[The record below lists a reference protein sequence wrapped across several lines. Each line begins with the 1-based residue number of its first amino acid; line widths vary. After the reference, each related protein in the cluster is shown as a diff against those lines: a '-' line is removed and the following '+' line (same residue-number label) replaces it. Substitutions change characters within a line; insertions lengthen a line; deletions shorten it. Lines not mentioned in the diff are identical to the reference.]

1 MSILSLY
8 FLTSSS
14 PNKGDAFGREV
25 FVCINPLA
33 LLALPLY
40 FATQNT
46 GGEGEMYIPF
56 SLPVS
61 HCITGCFNSH
71 YRRYFK
77 TPPLCFA
84 QQNIGEV
91 SARTEGLTPTA
102 KKTYEIFPIP
112 LLKTTVPSVS
122 PLLLPQH
129 RGCNPSHSLKFR
141 PTPSDFLPNRY
152 YDLRIEFSS
161 ITMRRALYKA
171 PIAFLKLFLLHW
183 K

>member
-1 MSILSLY
+1 MKSFQSLSSKTTVPSATPL
-8 FLTSSS
+8 LL
-14 PNKGDAFGREV
+14 PQHKGERQ
-25 FVCINPLA
+25 
-33 LLALPLY
+33 
-40 FATQNT
+40 TR
-46 GGEGEMYIPF
+46 YIRKYYP
-56 SLPVS
+56 
-61 HCITGCFNSH
+61 
-71 YRRYFK
+71 
-77 TPPLCFA
+77 PPLCFA

-102 KKTYEIFPIP
+102 KKLMKSFQS
-112 LLKTTVPSVS
+112 LSSKTTVLSVS
-122 PLLLPQH
+122 PLLLPKH

-141 PTPSDFLPNRY
+141 SIPSDFLPNRY

>member
-1 MSILSLY
+1 MKIIINGKTAILRKVILFKFVFENCSVMLRSIS
-8 FLTSSS
+8 
-14 PNKGDAFGREV
+14 V
-25 FVCINPLA
+25 FIIVDILN
-33 LLALPLY
+33 LLHA
-40 FATQNT
+40 
-46 GGEGEMYIPF
+46 
-56 SLPVS
+56 VS
-61 HCITGCFNSH
+61 RSITGCFV
-71 YRRYFK
+71 
-77 TPPLCFA
+77 